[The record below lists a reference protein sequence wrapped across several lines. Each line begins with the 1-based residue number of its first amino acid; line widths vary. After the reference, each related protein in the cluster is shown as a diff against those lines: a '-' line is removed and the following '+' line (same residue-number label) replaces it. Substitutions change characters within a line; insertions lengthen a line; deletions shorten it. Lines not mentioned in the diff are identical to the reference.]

1 MAQVLSMKEY
11 DQMARPRIQEIPGF
25 YGEAIIDGVV
35 IKELDLFSDERGFLM
50 EVMRFDDA
58 SMNAGEIKQAIASYS
73 YPGMVKG
80 WHLHSVQEDH
90 LVCVTGMVKLV
101 LYDYREESPTYGVL
115 NEIFMGERQQ
125 RAVFIPPGIF
135 HGTKNIGQEVSVV
148 IGMPSVYYDPDNVDE
163 RRLNPTDNDI
173 IPYDWGCKLE

>member
-1 MAQVLSMKEY
+1 MAQVLNMKEY
-11 DQMARPRIQEIPGF
+11 DQMERPRIQKLAGF
-25 YGEAIIDGVV
+25 YGEPLIEGVV

-50 EVMRFDDA
+50 EVMRFDDE

-90 LVCVTGMVKLV
+90 LVCVAGMVKLV
-101 LYDYREESPTYGVL
+101 LYDYRKESSTFGVL
-115 NEIFMGERQQ
+115 NEIFMGEHHQ

-135 HGTKNIGQEVSVV
+135 HGTKNIGQNISVV
-148 IGMPSVYYDPDNVDE
+148 IGMPSVCYDADNVDE
-163 RRLNPTDNDI
+163 RRLSPTDNNI